1 MTLSVLVAQPAQAWV
16 SPIPAGSTEIINRQS
31 VNCLTVDNSLAQRSY
46 AYTAGCTTL
55 NGGAWSRGQV
65 WIIAPQLNG
74 PLGTFTIRPWADQK
88 MCLDVQGANPNN
100 DVPIWLWPCNGM
112 RGDGGPA
119 QQFHFGIPSGV
130 DPVTS
135 NWKLIGTP
143 FGRCFDKNW
152 WGNVVQ
158 YDCWS
163 PWWQQWLTNAV
174 QV

>member
-1 MTLSVLVAQPAQAWV
+1 VTLSVLVAQPAKAAA

-31 VNCLTVDNSLAQRSY
+31 VNCLTVDNSLAQGSY
-46 AYTAGCTTL
+46 AYTAGCTTR

-65 WIIAPQLNG
+65 WVIVPQVHDS
-74 PLGTFTIRPWADQK
+74 LGTFTIRPWADQTK
-88 MCLDVQGANPNN
+88 CLDVQWGSAGN
-100 DVPIWLWPCNGM
+100 DVPIWLWPCNGTFP
-112 RGDGGPA
+112 DGGAA
-119 QQFHFGIPSGV
+119 QRFSFRTPTGV
-130 DPVTS
+130 DPMTS
-135 NWKLIGTP
+135 NWKLIGTS